1 MRNTQNSNKPL
12 YGTQHSDLSEIKS
25 LAVAFMG
32 ILVLNIFSLAHV
44 SNSIPCHI
52 SHITCAEARTLA
64 WEKANVLTVIF
75 GWFLIFP
82 TPAGML
88 DVLVYVENK
97 WTGFIVYYTHVVETH
112 QRILNAYASPSSAS
126 SKHILLSHVVV
137 AGRQLMCA
145 LLCRLHCV

>member
-1 MRNTQNSNKPL
+1 MRITQNSNKPL

-32 ILVLNIFSLAHV
+32 ILVLNIFSLGHV

-75 GWFLIFP
+75 GWFLIFQ

-88 DVLVYVENK
+88 VQATLARRGRRSRLCLKTSGLDLLYTTFMWSRHTNVY
-97 WTGFIVYYTHVVETH
+97 
-112 QRILNAYASPSSAS
+112 
-126 SKHILLSHVVV
+126 
-137 AGRQLMCA
+137 
-145 LLCRLHCV
+145 